1 MASNIFS
8 RFTGSNN
15 PSASIYD
22 TIRQTDEESEASVDI
37 EERAG
42 LVPRSQTAQQHGYQD
57 FEANSPDIGLSTRI
71 PHAHAESTSPDI
83 GSSTRIPPARA
94 ESSSAV
100 NNKVRSSRKD
110 KSRTQYRP
118 RWNQAAAVH
127 KLLDVEEADDEVPA
141 SLLIDHNASAREHGS
156 ISLPPPP
163 SELSDGLTARA
174 DTTRPFPAQP
184 HRPSSPNDPRHPP
197 RTAPVPATFWGTWGT
212 LANADPKEKAMF
224 RWVNVV
230 NLDNFLLEVYTYY
243 VYHGFWSILLMRFLN
258 LVTVA
263 FVVGF
268 SLFLTQC
275 INYRDV
281 RGSTKMSEILVPQCG
296 RNMGFVPSALLW
308 LTTFIW
314 IWKSAVYILDI
325 PRLRHMHDFY
335 HYLLDIPEEE
345 IQSISWQE
353 IVSRLMALRDSNPTI
368 TSTSNKRG
376 AYIRSQD
383 KQRMDAHD
391 IANRLMRRQNYLI
404 AMINKDILDLTLPI
418 PFLRNRKLFTR
429 TLEWNID
436 VCIMDF
442 VFNRKGQV
450 RTLFLKDTHRK
461 DLCEALRK
469 RFILAGV
476 ASLIFAPF
484 LTVFF
489 ILKHFFENFN
499 EYQKNPAQIGSRE
512 YSRFAQWKFREFN
525 ELYHLF
531 QRRIN
536 MSYPFATRY
545 LNQFPKDKTI
555 QAAQF
560 VSLVSGAVVSV
571 LGLATILDQENFLNF
586 EVTPGRTTIFYLGI
600 FGSIWAVAR
609 GVLPDDNMVYDTSLA
624 IQEVIQFTHYE
635 PQHWAGRLHTMEV
648 KQEFSQL
655 YQMKLVLFLEE
666 VLSMIFTPFVLWF
679 SLPKCSERI
688 IDFFREFTVHV
699 DGLGYVCS
707 FAEFNFMQQP
717 YRPAA
722 AVAVD
727 NGTGQGAATAAAAT
741 TATGNSARTVTA
753 DNNVNLNINPREDY
767 FASKD
772 NKLEHSYWGFMNDYA
787 RNPKTDIRFPYTGSA
802 GRRRPF
808 NMPPPVPGL
817 PSPLFPNSDHP
828 QQRGSSGAV
837 SGLGSPPSA
846 LYGHGH
852 AVHPSTHLPPAPP
865 SLSKQQHLGATSPL
879 QSLLLDP
886 HHQPLTV
893 STSGGGGGQTTVRN
907 RGGGSGA
914 RSEAARHDV
923 VSPHVTATAARQSQ
937 SQRAPPP
944 PSSDGQERQGEV
956 EAKIHRQEDEG
967 DEEGELGSWKYEV
980 ERRRKKSRET
990 RDEAGELDDSDSD
1003 QDDDDEDDEDNDLHT
1018 ITALGGALGP
1028 LGLIRQFQK
1037 AQAQGGGRTRVG
1049 GVGVGGASI

>member
-1 MASNIFS
+1 MASTFLS
-8 RFTGSNN
+8 RFTGPNN
-15 PSASIYD
+15 VSASIYE
-22 TIRQTDEESEASVDI
+22 TIRQHDDDSEGSDI

-42 LVPRSQTAQQHGYQD
+42 LVVEGYQD
-57 FEANSPDIGLSTRI
+57 IESNDANM
-71 PHAHAESTSPDI
+71 
-83 GSSTRIPPARA
+83 
-94 ESSSAV
+94 SSSRLLPRHFDASTAD
-100 NNKVRSSRKD
+100 NNKGQAPRKE
-110 KSRTQYRP
+110 KSRTQHRS
-118 RWNQAAAVH
+118 RWSQGPH

-141 SLLIDHNASAREHGS
+141 SLLIDHNAGGAREHGS

-163 SELSDGLTARA
+163 SQMSDSPGPRGDTGRRLPSGRA
-174 DTTRPFPAQP
+174 MRLPTR
-184 HRPSSPNDPRHPP
+184 RLSSPGSLRRPP
-197 RTAPVPATFWGTWGT
+197 TEPVPGAFWGNF
-212 LANADPKEKAMF
+212 ANADPKEKAMF
-224 RWVNVV
+224 RWVNVT
-230 NLDNFLLEVYTYY
+230 NLDNFLLEVYMYY
-243 VYHGFWSILLMRFLN
+243 IHHGFWSILLMRFLN

-275 INYRDV
+275 INYREI
-281 RGSTKMSEILVPQCG
+281 RGSTQMSQILVPQCS
-296 RNMGFVPSALLW
+296 RHMGFVPNALLW

-314 IWKSAVYILDI
+314 IWKSSLYIIDI

-335 HYLLDIPEEE
+335 HYLLDIPEQE

-353 IVSRLMALRDSNPTI
+353 VVSRLMALRDSNPTI
-368 TSTSNKRG
+368 TSTSKKPG

-391 IANRLMRRQNYLI
+391 IANRLMRRQNYMI

-436 VCIMDF
+436 MCVMDF

-461 DLCEALRK
+461 DLSEALRH
-469 RFILAGV
+469 RFILAGI

-484 LTVFF
+484 LTIFF

-499 EYQKNPAQIGSRE
+499 EYQKNPSQIGSRE

-545 LNQFPKDKTI
+545 INQFPKDKTI

-600 FGSIWAVAR
+600 FGSIWALAR
-609 GVLPDDNMVYDTSLA
+609 GLLPDDNMVYDTALA
-624 IQEVIQFTHYE
+624 IQEVIQFTHYQ
-635 PQHWAGRLHTMEV
+635 PQHWAGRLHTIEV

-655 YQMKLVLFLEE
+655 YQMKLVIFIEE
-666 VLSMIFTPFVLWF
+666 VLSMIFIPFILWF
-679 SLPKCSERI
+679 SLPKCSDRI

-707 FAEFNFMQQP
+707 FAEFNFMKQQP
-717 YRPAA
+717 NRP
-722 AVAVD
+722 VIS
-727 NGTGQGAATAAAAT
+727 QAATLPAENAVPHGA
-741 TATGNSARTVTA
+741 GNVSANT
-753 DNNVNLNINPREDY
+753 NPRDEY

-787 RNPKTDIRFPYTGSA
+787 RNPKTDIRFPYNPS
-802 GRRRPF
+802 RRRF

-817 PSPLFPNSDHP
+817 PSPLFPSMDQGQPFGGGVHTHR
-828 QQRGSSGAV
+828 QGSTGTGV
-837 SGLGSPPSA
+837 LGSPYRGTSGTPGFGA
-846 LYGHGH
+846 QPYTH
-852 AVHPSTHLPPAPP
+852 APGHLPPQP
-865 SLSKQQHLGATSPL
+865 LGSPL

-886 HHQPLTV
+886 HHQPSASGLV
-893 STSGGGGGQTTVRN
+893 SSPQVLRP
-907 RGGGSGA
+907 RGIHLCKA
-914 RSEAARHDV
+914 RRDIPAEVAEEGLSES
-923 VSPHVTATAARQSQ
+923 SPQQQPRSTGLATAAERL
-937 SQRAPPP
+937 
-944 PSSDGQERQGEV
+944 SDG
-956 EAKIHRQEDEG
+956 AMH
-967 DEEGELGSWKYEV
+967 EGELGSWKYEI
-980 ERRRKKSRET
+980 ESSSGDASE
-990 RDEAGELDDSDSD
+990 
-1003 QDDDDEDDEDNDLHT
+1003 DEDNEDDAKA
-1018 ITALGGALGP
+1018 ITAMGALGP

-1037 AQAQGGGRTRVG
+1037 AQTQEGGRTRVG
-1049 GVGVGGASI
+1049 GAGM

>member
-1 MASNIFS
+1 MASNLFS

-15 PSASIYD
+15 ASASIYD
-22 TIRQTDEESEASVDI
+22 TIREHDEDSGGSDV

-42 LVPRSQTAQQHGYQD
+42 LVAEGQLADQGYLD
-57 FEANSPDIGLSTRI
+57 LDSPDPNLTPPQVPSRHLDASTLDANRGQ
-71 PHAHAESTSPDI
+71 A
-83 GSSTRIPPARA
+83 
-94 ESSSAV
+94 
-100 NNKVRSSRKD
+100 SRKD
-110 KSRTQYRP
+110 KSRIQHRP
-118 RWNQAAAVH
+118 RWSQGTH

-141 SLLIDHNASAREHGS
+141 SLLIDHNAGGREHGS

-163 SELSDGLTARA
+163 SQTSSDGIAQRRDGSRRQSPGHPLRSQ
-174 DTTRPFPAQP
+174 TR
-184 HRPSSPNDPRHPP
+184 RPSGLGDQQHP
-197 RTAPVPATFWGTWGT
+197 RTDAVPAALWGN
-212 LANADPKEKAMF
+212 LASADPKEKAMF
-224 RWVNVV
+224 RWVNVT

-243 VYHGFWSILLMRFLN
+243 VYHGFWSILLMRLLN

-268 SLFLTQC
+268 SIFLTQC
-275 INYRDV
+275 INYRDI

-296 RNMGFVPSALLW
+296 RNMGFLPNALLW

-314 IWKSAVYILDI
+314 IWKSALYVIDI
-325 PRLRHMHDFY
+325 PRLNHMHDFY
-335 HYLLDIPEEE
+335 HHLLNIPEQE

-353 IVSRLMALRDSNPTI
+353 VVSRLMALRDSNPTI
-368 TSTSNKRG
+368 TSTSKKPG
-376 AYIRSQD
+376 GYIRSQD

-391 IANRLMRRQNYLI
+391 IANRLMRRQNYMI

-436 VCIMDF
+436 MCIMDF

-461 DLCEALRK
+461 DLSEALRK

-476 ASLIFAPF
+476 ASLLFAPF
-484 LTVFF
+484 LAIFF

-545 LNQFPKDKTI
+545 INQFPKDKTI

-571 LGLATILDQENFLNF
+571 LGLATIFDQENFLNF

-600 FGSIWAVAR
+600 FGSIWALAR
-609 GVLPDDNMVYDTSLA
+609 GLLPDDNMVYDTSLA

-635 PQHWAGRLHTMEV
+635 PQHWAGRLHTIEV

-655 YQMKLVLFLEE
+655 YQMKLVIFIEE

-679 SLPKCSERI
+679 SLPKCSDRI

-707 FAEFNFMQQP
+707 FAEFNFMKQP
-717 YRPAA
+717 HRA
-722 AVAVD
+722 AVDQAVTQTA
-727 NGTGQGAATAAAAT
+727 GTGISTGAA
-741 TATGNSARTVTA
+741 NIS
-753 DNNVNLNINPREDY
+753 NNTNTNPRDEY

-772 NKLEHSYWGFMNDYA
+772 NKLENSYWGFMNDYA
-787 RNPKTDIRFPYTGSA
+787 RNPKTDIRFPYNPS
-802 GRRRPF
+802 RRRF
-808 NMPPPVPGL
+808 IMPPPVPGL
-817 PSPLFPNSDHP
+817 PSPLFPSADPGQAFGGGMGIHAA
-828 QQRGSSGAV
+828 RHGSTGTGV
-837 SGLGSPPSA
+837 LGSPYRDASGTPGFGA
-846 LYGHGH
+846 QPHAHGH
-852 AVHPSTHLPPAPP
+852 LPSQP
-865 SLSKQQHLGATSPL
+865 LGSPL
-879 QSLLLDP
+879 QSMLLDP
-886 HHQPLTV
+886 HHQPSASGLV
-893 STSGGGGGQTTVRN
+893 SSPQTLRPRGGGGGGVHGLFGRTRPDIPDELAEEDDFPPG
-907 RGGGSGA
+907 R
-914 RSEAARHDV
+914 
-923 VSPHVTATAARQSQ
+923 PQSSRLQ
-937 SQRAPPP
+937 PQPRPPP
-944 PSSDGQERQGEV
+944 RSDGLAGAAGRADRLSDRTTQM
-956 EAKIHRQEDEG
+956 H
-967 DEEGELGSWKYEV
+967 EGELGSWKYEDN
-980 ERRRKKSRET
+980 SSSG
-990 RDEAGELDDSDSD
+990 EASE
-1003 QDDDDEDDEDNDLHT
+1003 DEDSNAKA
-1018 ITALGGALGP
+1018 ITALGALGP

-1037 AQAQGGGRTRVG
+1037 AQTQDGGRTRVG
-1049 GVGVGGASI
+1049 EAGM

>member
-1 MASNIFS
+1 MASNFFS
-8 RFTGSNN
+8 RFTGSDN
-15 PSASIYD
+15 PSASIYE
-22 TIRQTDEESEASVDI
+22 TIRQHDNDSEGSDV

-42 LVPRSQTAQQHGYQD
+42 LIAEAQVTGQAYHDLDSTDGD
-57 FEANSPDIGLSTRI
+57 MNSPPDPPYHLDGST
-71 PHAHAESTSPDI
+71 A
-83 GSSTRIPPARA
+83 G
-94 ESSSAV
+94 
-100 NNKVRSSRKD
+100 NNKGQASRKD
-110 KSRTQYRP
+110 KSRAQPRP
-118 RWNQAAAVH
+118 RWNQGPH

-141 SLLIDHNASAREHGS
+141 SLLIDHDAGGREHGS

-163 SELSDGLTARA
+163 SRMPDGLTRRG
-174 DTTRPFPAQP
+174 DTIRLPSPGQALYSQTR
-184 HRPSSPNDPRHPP
+184 RTSTPSDPRRP
-197 RTAPVPATFWGTWGT
+197 RTEPVPATIWGN
-212 LANADPKEKAMF
+212 LASADPKEKAMF
-224 RWVNVV
+224 RWVNVT
-230 NLDNFLLEVYTYY
+230 NLDNFLLEAYTYY

-275 INYRDV
+275 IDYREI
-281 RGSTKMSEILVPQCG
+281 RGSTKMSEIRVPQCG
-296 RNMGFVPSALLW
+296 KNMGFIPNALLW

-314 IWKSAVYILDI
+314 IWKSALYIIDI

-335 HYLLDIPEEE
+335 HYLLDTPEQE

-368 TSTSNKRG
+368 TSTSKKPG
-376 AYIRSQD
+376 VYIRSQD

-391 IANRLMRRQNYLI
+391 IANRLMRRQNYMI
-404 AMINKDILDLTLPI
+404 AMINKDLLDLTLPI

-450 RTLFLKDTHRK
+450 RTLFLKDTYRK
-461 DLCEALRK
+461 DLSDALRN
-469 RFILAGV
+469 RFILAGI

-484 LTVFF
+484 LAIFF

-531 QRRIN
+531 QRRVN

-545 LNQFPKDKTI
+545 INQFPKDKTI

-609 GVLPDDNMVYDTSLA
+609 GLLPDDNMVYDTSLA

-635 PQHWAGRLHTMEV
+635 PQHWAGRLHTIEV

-655 YQMKLVLFLEE
+655 YQMKLVIFMEE

-679 SLPKCSERI
+679 SLPKCSDRI

-699 DGLGYVCS
+699 DGIGYVCS
-707 FAEFNFMQQP
+707 FAEFNFMKQP
-717 YRPAA
+717 NRPA
-722 AVAVD
+722 VD
-727 NGTGQGAATAAAAT
+727 EATNQGAGIRIPGGMA
-741 TATGNSARTVTA
+741 
-753 DNNVNLNINPREDY
+753 NVNTNTNPRDEY

-772 NKLEHSYWGFMNDYA
+772 NKLENSYWGFMNDYA
-787 RNPKTDIRFPYTGSA
+787 RNPKTDIRFPYNPP
-802 GRRRPF
+802 RRRF
-808 NMPPPVPGL
+808 NMPPPVPGF
-817 PSPLFPNSDHP
+817 PSPLFPSSDQGRAFGGGIYAQHQGVAGTGVP
-828 QQRGSSGAV
+828 
-837 SGLGSPPSA
+837 GSPYRGAQP
-846 LYGHGH
+846 YGHGLGH
-852 AVHPSTHLPPAPP
+852 PP
-865 SLSKQQHLGATSPL
+865 SQPLGSPL

-886 HHQPLTV
+886 HHQP
-893 STSGGGGGQTTVRN
+893 SASGLASSPQILRP
-907 RGGGSGA
+907 RGVHISKA
-914 RSEAARHDV
+914 RREIPDDLAEEDSPEASAQHGPRTNGAAR
-923 VSPHVTATAARQSQ
+923 
-937 SQRAPPP
+937 
-944 PSSDGQERQGEV
+944 
-956 EAKIHRQEDEG
+956 EAGHLPGGALQD
-967 DEEGELGSWKYEV
+967 GELGSWKYEI
-980 ERRRKKSRET
+980 ESSSGDATE
-990 RDEAGELDDSDSD
+990 
-1003 QDDDDEDDEDNDLHT
+1003 DEDNDNNAKA
-1018 ITALGGALGP
+1018 ITALGALGP
-1028 LGLIRQFQK
+1028 LGLIRQFQ
-1037 AQAQGGGRTRVG
+1037 QAQTQEGGRNRVG
-1049 GVGVGGASI
+1049 GAAM